1 MIVEMRTYIVKPGSV
16 PEYLRVYEAE
26 GLEIQKRILG
36 NLVGYFYTDIGPLN
50 QIVHMWGYSDLADRA
65 ARRMELGKEPAW
77 QALLVKLTGMLLT
90 QENKILFAAPFS
102 PIK

>member
-1 MIVEMRTYIVKPGSV
+1 MIVEMRTYIVKPGVV

-26 GLEIQKRILG
+26 GLEIQKQILG

-50 QIVHMWGYSDLADRA
+50 QIIHMWGYSDLADRA
-65 ARRMELGKEPAW
+65 ARRAELGKHPGW
-77 QALLVKLTGMLLT
+77 QALLGKLTSLILT

>member
-1 MIVEMRTYIVKPGSV
+1 MIVEMRTYIVRPGTV
-16 PEYLRVYEAE
+16 AEYLRLYEAE

-36 NLVGYFYTDIGPLN
+36 NLVGYFFTDIGPLN
-50 QIVHMWGYSDLADRA
+50 QIVHMWGYSDLADRT
-65 ARRMELGKEPAW
+65 ARRIELGKNADW
-77 QALLVKLTGMLLT
+77 QACVAKMTALIVS